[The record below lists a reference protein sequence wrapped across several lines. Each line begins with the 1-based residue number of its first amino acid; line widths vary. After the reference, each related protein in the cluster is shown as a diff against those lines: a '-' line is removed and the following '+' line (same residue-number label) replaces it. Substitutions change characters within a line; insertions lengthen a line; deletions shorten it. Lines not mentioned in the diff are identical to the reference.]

1 MAAAAAGESKSIA
14 AIPLPLHLLRL
25 VCTLLGVHSLYGAG
39 LLREAAAR
47 RKKMSAAHL
56 PERAKLPTCAAR
68 WRGAGAHDHGGKYDL
83 QYD

>member
-14 AIPLPLHLLRL
+14 ASPLPLHLLRL

-47 RKKMSAAHL
+47 RKKNERSAS
-56 PERAKLPTCAAR
+56 T
-68 WRGAGAHDHGGKYDL
+68 
-83 QYD
+83 